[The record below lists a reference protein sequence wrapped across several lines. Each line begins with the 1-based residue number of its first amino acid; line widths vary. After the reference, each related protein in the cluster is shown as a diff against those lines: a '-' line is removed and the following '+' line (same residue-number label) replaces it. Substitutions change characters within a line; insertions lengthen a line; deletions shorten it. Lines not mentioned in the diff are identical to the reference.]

1 MVTAGK
7 TKTMEG
13 KQTGEWAASGSSK
26 GYVEEVLAQHP
37 AMFSKLLEHAPR
49 FRFQVLLSHV
59 VQDPVSSST
68 HLVRHGY
75 RVDHEYFYPA
85 SAIKLCAAVAAVEKL
100 KHIQAS
106 LEKKMSCTMPLE
118 LYSLFEGTEDD
129 RMDASNL
136 SNHHITVAHEIR
148 KIFLVSDNKAFN
160 RLFSFVGHRTLN
172 QAM

>member
-1 MVTAGK
+1 V
-7 TKTMEG
+7 
-13 KQTGEWAASGSSK
+13 GSC
-26 GYVEEVLAQHP
+26 
-37 AMFSKLLEHAPR
+37 
-49 FRFQVLLSHV
+49 
-59 VQDPVSSST
+59 
-68 HLVRHGY
+68 
-75 RVDHEYFYPA
+75 

-148 KIFLVSDNKAFN
+148 KIFLVNSHQLLFVNNILLCCWFN
-160 RLFSFVGHRTLN
+160 QEVNHWTGCM
-172 QAM
+172 Q

>member
-1 MVTAGK
+1 
-7 TKTMEG
+7 
-13 KQTGEWAASGSSK
+13 
-26 GYVEEVLAQHP
+26 
-37 AMFSKLLEHAPR
+37 
-49 FRFQVLLSHV
+49 
-59 VQDPVSSST
+59 
-68 HLVRHGY
+68 
-75 RVDHEYFYPA
+75 
-85 SAIKLCAAVAAVEKL
+85 
-100 KHIQAS
+100 
-106 LEKKMSCTMPLE
+106 MSCTMPLE

>member
-1 MVTAGK
+1 MGRKSFRVLGFKLAIHLHIRMYAHLLDSMVTAGK
-7 TKTMEG
+7 TKTIEG
-13 KQTGEWAASGSSK
+13 KKTWDWAASGSSK

-106 LEKKMSCTMPLE
+106 LGV
-118 LYSLFEGTEDD
+118 YLFHNFTILLLKPVHTIQVL
-129 RMDASNL
+129 NL
-136 SNHHITVAHEIR
+136 SGHNA
-148 KIFLVSDNKAFN
+148 AFKG
-160 RLFSFVGHRTLN
+160 V
-172 QAM
+172 